1 MSNFVEFGAGAAGG
15 LAGTITGYP
24 FDTVKVRQQCS
35 IRQKGCLLPKYV
47 FSKKNQY
54 PFKKDQYPSV
64 SV

>member
-35 IRQKGCLLPKYV
+35 IRQKGCLLPKYLL
-47 FSKKNQY
+47 SKKINTLQ
-54 PFKKDQYPSV
+54 KKTNIRP
-64 SV
+64 

>member
-47 FSKKNQY
+47 FSSAD
-54 PFKKDQYPSV
+54 F
-64 SV
+64 

>member
-35 IRQKGCLLPKYV
+35 VR
-47 FSKKNQY
+47 
-54 PFKKDQYPSV
+54 
-64 SV
+64 